1 MRLLRAKGTR
11 GLFGDFLT
19 VKAEGEVKRGEVS
32 GNAALIG
39 RVDLFLLAHGYHSIS
54 QFKGHSRG

>member
-1 MRLLRAKGTR
+1 MRLLRAKGAR

-32 GNAALIG
+32 GKAAHIG

-54 QFKGHSRG
+54 QFI

>member
-1 MRLLRAKGTR
+1 MRLLRAKGAR

-32 GNAALIG
+32 GAAHIG
-39 RVDLFLLAHGYHSIS
+39 RVDLFLLTHGYHSIS
-54 QFKGHSRG
+54 QFKGHFRG